1 MKFKLFVLVI
11 LFTAILN
18 PSISKAEE
26 TNEEKPPISSVT
38 IDTEDEEI
46 KLLLYKMMLT
56 QRINILEKDLEITKL
71 KQRNNAIVFGLTMV
85 IAAMLLVYL
94 IVYYRNML
102 RRKQQRIDDYTNL
115 VMDLQHTISDKDS
128 AASETIQT
136 IFKDHFDML
145 NNLGDSI
152 TLLNDSAKNQK
163 TAIREIKNQ
172 ITQFGDDKKS
182 LKDLENTVNRCC
194 NNVMSIVRDEI
205 PNLSEEDYRQ
215 LCYHFAGFSGK
226 VISMLL
232 DKSSASI
239 YTRKSRLKE
248 KIQQSDAEHKDM
260 ILGYLS

>member
-18 PSISKAEE
+18 PSISKAKE

-94 IVYYRNML
+94 IVYYRNNL

-128 AASETIQT
+128 AAS
-136 IFKDHFDML
+136 
-145 NNLGDSI
+145 
-152 TLLNDSAKNQK
+152 
-163 TAIREIKNQ
+163 
-172 ITQFGDDKKS
+172 
-182 LKDLENTVNRCC
+182 
-194 NNVMSIVRDEI
+194 
-205 PNLSEEDYRQ
+205 
-215 LCYHFAGFSGK
+215 
-226 VISMLL
+226 
-232 DKSSASI
+232 
-239 YTRKSRLKE
+239 
-248 KIQQSDAEHKDM
+248 
-260 ILGYLS
+260 

>member
-94 IVYYRNML
+94 IVYYRNNL

-136 IFKDHFDML
+136 IFKDHF
-145 NNLGDSI
+145 
-152 TLLNDSAKNQK
+152 
-163 TAIREIKNQ
+163 E
-172 ITQFGDDKKS
+172 
-182 LKDLENTVNRCC
+182 C
-194 NNVMSIVRDEI
+194 
-205 PNLSEEDYRQ
+205 
-215 LCYHFAGFSGK
+215 
-226 VISMLL
+226 
-232 DKSSASI
+232 
-239 YTRKSRLKE
+239 
-248 KIQQSDAEHKDM
+248 
-260 ILGYLS
+260 